1 MSIPPTPR
9 FGEHSRRVG
18 RPNKMVE
25 LEDDL
30 LEMSSGHDIPDLPAA
45 MANFDL
51 HKT

>member
-1 MSIPPTPR
+1 MSIPPPPR
-9 FGEHSRRVG
+9 FGEHSGRGG

-30 LEMSSGHDIPDLPAA
+30 LEMSSGHGIPDLPAA